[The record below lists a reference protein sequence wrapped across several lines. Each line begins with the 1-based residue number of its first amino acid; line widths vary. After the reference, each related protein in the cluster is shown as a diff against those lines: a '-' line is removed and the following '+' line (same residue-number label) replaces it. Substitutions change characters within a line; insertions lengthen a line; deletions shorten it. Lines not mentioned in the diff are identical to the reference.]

1 MESIGQQKPEY
12 SRPRLGQISFINSL
26 PVSLPIERRLVDIGA
41 EQVLDTPSGLNA
53 KYAEGSLDLGAMS
66 TFFYLKSRSMT
77 LIPRLSISG
86 DGAVGSVLYFGKN
99 KPNENKPNS
108 NNPFRIAVPFASA
121 TSVCL
126 VQVLFMEQFG
136 VMPQTVA
143 MEKPNLEGDLD
154 GALVIG
160 DYALSVDADWSSQ
173 YERLDLGQW
182 WKGIFD
188 LPMVFGLWAART
200 SFSERH
206 PGEFSAI
213 SDGLVNAL
221 NVGLGYTFN
230 DVVEEAHKRTGH
242 STERLEHY
250 YRHELDFTFTDRH
263 RASLEKY
270 ESLCIQYGLLNQKS
284 IVSAKSIFVRT

>member
-1 MESIGQQKPEY
+1 MAPSEPQKL
-12 SRPRLGQISFINSL
+12 PRLGQIGFINSL
-26 PVSLPIERRLVDIGA
+26 PVTLPIERQLVDIGA
-41 EQVLDTPSGLNA
+41 EQILDTPAGLNA

-99 KPNENKPNS
+99 KPNKNK
-108 NNPFRIAVPFASA
+108 PFRIAVPFASA

-143 MEKPNLEGDLD
+143 MEKPNLEGEVD

-160 DYALSVDADWSSQ
+160 DYALSVDADWSSRYARQ
-173 YERLDLGQW
+173 DLGQW
-182 WKGIFD
+182 WKSIFD

-206 PGEFSAI
+206 PAEFSYI
-213 SDGLVNAL
+213 SDGLVRAL
-221 NVGLGYTFN
+221 NVGLGDAFK
-230 DVVEEAHKRTGH
+230 DVVDEAHKRTGH
-242 STERLEHY
+242 GNVRLEHY

-263 RASLEKY
+263 RTALEKY
-270 ESLCIQYGLLNQKS
+270 ESLCIQYGLLNQKA
-284 IVSAKSIFVRT
+284 IVSAQGISVRS

>member
-1 MESIGQQKPEY
+1 MASLGEQKL
-12 SRPRLGQISFINSL
+12 PRVGQIGFINSL
-26 PVSLPIERRLVDIGA
+26 PVTLPIDRRLVDIGA
-41 EQVLDTPSGLNA
+41 ELVLDTPTGLNA
-53 KYAEGSLDLGAMS
+53 RYAEGSLDLGAMS

-99 KPNENKPNS
+99 KPNKAK
-108 NNPFRIAVPFASA
+108 PFRIAVPFASA

-136 VMPQTVA
+136 IMPQTVP
-143 MEKPNLEGDLD
+143 MEKPNLGDDVD

-160 DYALSVDADWSSQ
+160 DYALSVDADWSGLYDRQ
-173 YERLDLGQW
+173 DLGKW
-182 WKGIFD
+182 WNSIFD
-188 LPMVFGLWAART
+188 LPMVFGLWASRT

-206 PGEFSAI
+206 PVEFSAI
-213 SDGLVNAL
+213 SDGLVQAL
-221 NVGLGYTFN
+221 NVGLGDAFA

-242 STERLEHY
+242 SIVRLEHY

-263 RASLEKY
+263 RVALEKY
-270 ESLCIQYGLLNQKS
+270 ESLCIQHGLLNQKAIIS
-284 IVSAKSIFVRT
+284 GQGISVRT